1 MKWMQ
6 DKGKLHPYNHVA
18 GDDDIV
24 VDLIRPHD
32 LVALTVTIRGARQ
45 LPAEGEACARIAAS
59 GEDGWLYVDFPF
71 QHVHEQAT
79 YEAAG
84 AFQPNNPDNDDG
96 PPWPGPGDRP
106 QAAPVSTAPVATPPV
121 HVRAARTTRLV
132 FRIPDGTRFDFS
144 TAGILGAIPW
154 LPPVLHPHGKDPGV
168 RPPRYQL
175 PNDRF
180 RPRPIPFPLPLP
192 VVYYALEGDLVAT
205 VSATGVTI
213 ARLTATQRR
222 NRMAD
227 PSTVLGRAAL
237 ARNARTLADAIVAS
251 NAPVTLDRGVNS
263 RTVPRVIAEAIG
275 PARDIG
281 RRPPILA
288 RSIYSSRPT
297 PDQTA
302 IEAPFRLV
310 VSPTSDGRW
319 VHASEPVRAED
330 ATGHVEL
337 WHTRLDTGE
346 RTRGTLNL
354 PPAPGDEASRVIR
367 AVWVR
372 DRDDLAE
379 TVWRNKAADRTGELR
394 PAETPFLASLDR
406 ADRHRLVRQTA
417 ETWPSASGP
426 LRPVPVGADRL
437 WLTALGAWLDY
448 HGHWA
453 TKPYSNEGIASV
465 LAWDHVATGGR
476 DQFVRVVYPG
486 YLYPLGQ
493 PAVLVKI
500 TERSI
505 RPANRPVAGLYQ
517 RQFLVVIDPVR
528 VHSAPGFPF
537 IRTELKPRVT
547 PNLDI
552 PTGLGIDGLGEKEAF
567 WPTVG
572 GTVFAFDVAARDR
585 DDEPVAF
592 STELIWVAEHVVE
605 PHLRKR
611 IDDHYAASP
620 HRIVDTRG
628 QPIAFAPKNPQTQKD
643 ARLETRRLRLRGS
656 AERGG
661 STPWMSTADVVL
673 PAAQAL
679 AGTGATTI
687 TYFPDYRAGGFTVA
701 NPGRVWASTLLPGM
715 AGTSAYSKHVS
726 TGGAAPDPEMS
737 LPRVGFGETG
747 GVGSDRAGGFIQP
760 NLTIAGLST
769 EAGPVGD
776 LQSVANNTFDPATLL
791 GDAMPKLFGLF
802 KLTDLLKAGGLNEAP
817 KLVTDALD
825 SATALIREI
834 EAAKDRALDAVAEA
848 QRVLDSLQAQ
858 GSTQLGQAQAL
869 VVEAQA
875 LQAACE
881 SLVTTLPGLLD
892 TLKTLDV
899 AQIEA
904 KLATDLKPKIADI
917 ASKAT
922 TLARAPLPM
931 FARTR
936 LLQLADGLKTLA
948 AGTELASNLLGL
960 LKGNPLERK
969 EISFR
974 YEWRPRIGSWPSSA
988 NPLLQINRADGL
1000 ALAVRG
1006 TLKAQGAPSFEV
1018 LAELRDFQ
1026 LNLFATDP
1034 LMKVPFRHISFKS
1047 GSTGKTE
1054 IDVMM
1059 DGVVFGGF
1067 LEFVNTLKDLI
1078 PLDGFSDPPFVD
1090 VTPAGLTAGFTL
1102 TLPNVAVGVF
1112 NLSNISLGADVK
1124 VPFLGEAISVGFNF
1138 CTRERP
1144 FVLAVVMLG
1153 GGGWFLIRLSPKG
1166 LEILELGLEA
1176 GAYLSVDFGVASGSI
1191 SASIGIY
1198 IRLEGEKGSLTGYFR
1213 LRGEV
1218 DVLGLISAA
1227 IELYMELLY
1236 EFDTGKM
1243 LGRASITVEVEVLVF
1258 SGTVTIS
1265 AERRFAGSN
1274 GDPSL
1279 REIVMETDGTAP
1291 AWDSY
1296 MEAFASEVA
1305 A

>member
-6 DKGKLHPYNHVA
+6 DRGKLHPYNHVPSR
-18 GDDDIV
+18 DDIV

-32 LVALTVTIRGARQ
+32 LVSLTVTIRGAHKR
-45 LPAEGEACARIAAS
+45 PAQGRACAQLVVA
-59 GEDGWLYVDFPF
+59 GEDGRMFVDFAF

-84 AFQPNNPDNDDG
+84 AFVPANPGQPGVPGSSGPDDMPQTA
-96 PPWPGPGDRP
+96 PPS
-106 QAAPVSTAPVATPPV
+106 AAPPATPPV
-121 HVRAARTTRLV
+121 QLRAARTTRLV

-144 TAGILGAIPW
+144 TAGILGVIPW
-154 LPPVLHPHGKDPGV
+154 LPPVLHPHGESPGV
-168 RPPRYQL
+168 RPPRYEL
-175 PNDRF
+175 PVDTVH
-180 RPRPIPFPLPLP
+180 PLPLPFP
-192 VVYYALEGDLVAT
+192 VVYYALQGDLVAT
-205 VSATGVTI
+205 VNATGVTI
-213 ARLTATQRR
+213 ARMTTAQRR
-222 NRMAD
+222 NRVAD

-237 ARNARTLADAIVAS
+237 ARNARTLADAILAS
-251 NAPVTLDRGVNS
+251 KAPVALGRGITA
-263 RTVPRVIAEAIG
+263 RDVPSLLAHVIG
-275 PARDIG
+275 PAREIG
-281 RRPPILA
+281 RRPPLVA

-310 VSPTSDGRW
+310 VSPTSEGRW
-319 VHASEPVRAED
+319 VHASEPVRSGD
-330 ATGHVEL
+330 AAGHVEL
-337 WHTRLDTGE
+337 WHTRLDTGK
-346 RTRGTLNL
+346 RTRANLGL
-354 PPAPGDEASRVIR
+354 PPGPGEDLNRVIR
-367 AVWVR
+367 AVWAR
-372 DRDDLAE
+372 DRDDLDEA
-379 TVWRNKAADRTGELR
+379 TWRDRMADRDGALSPVED
-394 PAETPFLASLDR
+394 PFLASLDR

-417 ETWPSASGP
+417 ETWPGTSGSLP
-426 LRPVPVGADRL
+426 PVPVAAEKL
-437 WLTALGAWLDY
+437 WLTGLGAWLEY
-448 HGHWA
+448 HGHWE
-453 TKPYSNEGIASV
+453 TRPYSLAGIASV

-500 TERSI
+500 TERAI
-505 RPANRPVAGLYQ
+505 RPASKPLAGLYQ

-528 VHSAPGFPF
+528 VHADPGFPF

-547 PNLDI
+547 PNLD
-552 PTGLGIDGLGEKEAF
+552 PQVGLGIPGMGDKEAF

-572 GTVFAFDVAARDR
+572 GTTFAFDVEARDR

-592 STELIWVAEHVVE
+592 STELLWVAEHVVE
-605 PHLRKR
+605 EHLRHK
-611 IDDHYAASP
+611 IDEHYAASP

-628 QPIAFAPKNPQTQKD
+628 QPIAFAPKNAQTQKD
-643 ARLETRRLRLRGS
+643 ARLETRHVRLRGT
-656 AERGG
+656 AGVGG

-701 NPGRVWASTLLPGM
+701 NPGRVWASTLLSGL
-715 AGTSAYSKHVS
+715 AGTAAYNQHVS
-726 TGGAAPDPEMS
+726 TAGAAPDPEMP
-737 LPRVGFGETG
+737 LPRIGFGEAG

-776 LQSVANNTFDPATLL
+776 LQSVAHNAFDPAALL

-802 KLTDLLKAGGLNEAP
+802 KLTDLLKAGGLDEAP

-834 EAAKDRALDAVAEA
+834 DAAKDRALDAVAEA

-869 VVEAQA
+869 VAEAQA

-881 SLVTTLPGLLD
+881 SLVAALPGLLD

-904 KLATDLKPKIADI
+904 KLATDLKPQIADI
-917 ASKAT
+917 ANKAT
-922 TLARAPLPM
+922 ALARAPLPM

-936 LLQLADGLKTLA
+936 LQQLAEGLKSLA
-948 AGTELASNLLGL
+948 AGSELAGNLLGL
-960 LKGNPLERK
+960 LKGNPLARK

-974 YEWRPRIGSWPSSA
+974 YEWRPRIGSWPSSS
-988 NPLLQINRADGL
+988 NPLLQINRSDGL

-1090 VTPAGLTAGFTL
+1090 VNPAGLTAGFTL

-1191 SASIGIY
+1191 SAAIGIY

>member
-6 DKGKLHPYNHVA
+6 DSGKLHPYNHVH
-18 GDDDIV
+18 DDGDIV

-32 LVALTVTIRGARQ
+32 LVALTVTLRGTRLVRATHGR
-45 LPAEGEACARIAAS
+45 CARIVMEG
-59 GEDGWLYVDFPF
+59 GEGRMLVDFPF
-71 QHVHEQAT
+71 QHAQEQAT
-79 YEAAG
+79 YEAEKAPRPDPGGTPGSAG
-84 AFQPNNPDNDDG
+84 PEG
-96 PPWPGPGDRP
+96 PPNPGPFP
-106 QAAPVSTAPVATPPV
+106 SSAPIATPPV
-121 HVRAARTTRLV
+121 GFRAARTTRLV

-154 LPPVLHPHGKDPGV
+154 LPAVLHPRGQAPGV
-168 RPPRYQL
+168 RPPRYEL
-175 PNDRF
+175 PSGT
-180 RPRPIPFPLPLP
+180 IIAVPFP
-192 VVYYALEGDLVAT
+192 VVYYALDGDLVAT
-205 VSATGVTI
+205 VNETGVTI
-213 ARLTATQRR
+213 GRATATQLR
-222 NRMAD
+222 NRVAN

-237 ARNARTLADAIVAS
+237 ARNARTLSEAITAS
-251 NAPVTLDRGVNS
+251 KVPVTLADGVS
-263 RTVPRVIAEAIG
+263 AQMVPGIVAEAIR
-275 PARDIG
+275 PIDIV
-281 RRPPILA
+281 RPVLP
-288 RSIYSSRPT
+288 SYSTRPT

-310 VSPTSDGRW
+310 MSPTSEGRW
-319 VHASEPVRAED
+319 IHASEPARAKD
-330 ATGHVEL
+330 AAGNVEL
-337 WHTRLDTGE
+337 WHTRLDTGH
-346 RTRGTLNL
+346 RTPENLGL
-354 PPAPGDEASRVIR
+354 PPAPGEDANRVVR
-367 AVWVR
+367 AVWTR
-372 DRDDLAE
+372 DRDDLTDA
-379 TVWRNKAADRTGELR
+379 TWRDKIADRTGALSPIEQ
-394 PAETPFLASLDR
+394 PFLGSLDR
-406 ADRHRLVRQTA
+406 ADRHRIVRQSA
-417 ETWPSASGP
+417 ETWPGKGK
-426 LRPVPVGADRL
+426 LLKPVPVGADKL
-437 WLTALGAWLDY
+437 WLTALGAWLEY
-448 HGHWA
+448 HGQWQ
-453 TKPYSNEGIASV
+453 TKPYSAAEIASV
-465 LAWDHVATGGR
+465 LAWDHIATGGR

-486 YLYPLGQ
+486 YLYPLGH
-493 PAVLVKI
+493 PTVLVKI

-505 RPANRPVAGLYQ
+505 RPASKPIAGLYQ

-528 VHSAPGFPF
+528 LHSGHGFPF
-537 IRTELKPRVT
+537 TRTELKPRVT
-547 PNLDI
+547 PNLDM
-552 PTGLGIDGLGEKEAF
+552 PTGIPGFGPKEVF

-572 GTVFAFDVAARDR
+572 GTAFAFDVDARDR
-585 DDEPVAF
+585 DDEPVQFPAA
-592 STELIWVAEHVVE
+592 LLWVAEHIQSDS
-605 PHLRKR
+605 LRTKL
-611 IDDHYAASP
+611 DQYYKASP
-620 HRIVDTRG
+620 HRIVDIKG
-628 QPIAFAPKNPQTQKD
+628 QPIAFAPKNAQTQKD
-643 ARLETRRLRLRGS
+643 ARLETQCVRLRGT
-656 AERGG
+656 AGKGG

-679 AGTGATTI
+679 AGTGPTTI
-687 TYFPDYRAGGFTVA
+687 TYFPAYRAGGFTVA
-701 NPGRVWASTLLPGM
+701 NPGRVWASTLLSNLVNDP
-715 AGTSAYSKHVS
+715 AYKPYVS
-726 TGGAAPDPEMS
+726 TTDGAASDRDMA
-737 LPRVGFGETG
+737 LPKIAFGEAG

-776 LQSVANNTFDPATLL
+776 LQSVASNSFDPEALL

-802 KLTDLLKAGGLNEAP
+802 KLTDLLKLGGLDEAP

-825 SATALIREI
+825 QATALVREI
-834 EAAKDRALDAVAEA
+834 EAAKDRALDAVSEA
-848 QRVLDSLQAQ
+848 QRVVQSLQAQ
-858 GSTQLGQAQAL
+858 GATQLAQAQAL
-869 VVEAQA
+869 VTEAQA

-881 SLVTTLPGLLD
+881 ALVTALPGILD
-892 TLKTLDV
+892 ALKTLSV
-899 AQIEA
+899 AQVQA
-904 KLATDLKPKIADI
+904 KLASDLQPKISDI
-917 ASKAT
+917 ASKAKA
-922 TLARAPLPM
+922 LARPPLPM

-936 LLQLADGLKTLA
+936 LLQLAEGLKTLA
-948 AGTELASNLLGL
+948 AGAELAENLLGFL
-960 LKGNPLERK
+960 NGAKLDRK

-974 YEWRPRIGSWPSSA
+974 YEWCPKVQSWPKTG
-988 NPLLQINRADGL
+988 PKLLQFNRADAL

-1006 TLKAQGAPSFEV
+1006 TLKAQGSPSFEV

-1034 LMKVPFRHISFKS
+1034 LLTVPFRHISFKT

-1067 LEFVNTLKDLI
+1067 LEFVNTLKELI

-1090 VTPAGLTAGFTL
+1090 VAPSGLTAGFTL
-1102 TLPNVAVGVF
+1102 ALPNVAVGVF

-1153 GGGWFLIRLSPKG
+1153 GGGWFLIRISPKG

-1191 SASIGIY
+1191 SAVIGIY

-1227 IELYMELLY
+1227 IELYMELMY

-1243 LGRASITVEVEVLVF
+1243 LGRATITVEVEVLFF
-1258 SGTVTIS
+1258 SGSVSIS

-1279 REIVMETDGTAP
+1279 RQIVMEADGTAP